1 MNRTLKTVLLS
12 GAATV
17 VLYAIAIVYIKMADG
32 LQSLLVNFIVGVII
46 GAVSV
51 TIYKI
56 AKK

>member
-32 LQSLLVNFIVGVII
+32 LQ
-46 GAVSV
+46 
-51 TIYKI
+51 
-56 AKK
+56 